1 MIESDI
7 FVIANFAKE
16 FLKILLKNFRISV
29 QKRLNEIGFFFPK
42 MLGTKHNNCAK
53 VYDLWDVC
61 RIHASRKKTT
71 QLAVINHRDMKNFPS
86 FRK

>member
-29 QKRLNEIGFFFPK
+29 QKRLNEIGFFFLKCLVPSTIIAQK
-42 MLGTKHNNCAK
+42 FMIYETFAEYTH
-53 VYDLWDVC
+53 
-61 RIHASRKKTT
+61 RERK
-71 QLAVINHRDMKNFPS
+71 QLSWQSLIIAT
-86 FRK
+86 

>member
-29 QKRLNEIGFFFPK
+29 QKRLNEIDFFF
-42 MLGTKHNNCAK
+42 
-53 VYDLWDVC
+53 
-61 RIHASRKKTT
+61 S
-71 QLAVINHRDMKNFPS
+71 
-86 FRK
+86 

>member
-29 QKRLNEIGFFFPK
+29 QKRLNEIDFFFPK
-42 MLGTKHNNCAK
+42 MLDIKHNNCAK

>member
-1 MIESDI
+1 MTESDI

-53 VYDLWDVC
+53 VYDL
-61 RIHASRKKTT
+61 
-71 QLAVINHRDMKNFPS
+71 
-86 FRK
+86 

>member
-1 MIESDI
+1 MVSFLILKRLMIESDI

-29 QKRLNEIGFFFPK
+29 QKRLNEIDFFFFSK

-53 VYDLWDVC
+53 VYDL
-61 RIHASRKKTT
+61 
-71 QLAVINHRDMKNFPS
+71 
-86 FRK
+86 